1 MDKKKKDEEAKAKA
15 KAKAKEKSKENVPR
29 KESRKSILKSFGL
42 KETKETDERLKKE
55 KEEKQRKERC
65 TEKCFLFPCDD
76 QCYMPADH
84 EDLCVCLGCNT
95 ADTENTT
102 KTTWSL
108 FNKIAKMR
116 NAADKAMKEGR
127 AKALSKRG
135 LKRKGSETDSS
146 LEYPSPP
153 ATLGTEPEGYHSDE
167 PEPEHEQTPDTG
179 GASSSG

>member
-1 MDKKKKDEEAKAKA
+1 M
-15 KAKAKEKSKENVPR
+15 
-29 KESRKSILKSFGL
+29 
-42 KETKETDERLKKE
+42 
-55 KEEKQRKERC
+55 
-65 TEKCFLFPCDD
+65 
-76 QCYMPADH
+76 
-84 EDLCVCLGCNT
+84 CVCLGCNT

-108 FNKIAKMR
+108 FNKIDKMR
-116 NAADKAMKEGR
+116 NAADKARKEAR

-153 ATLGTEPEGYHSDE
+153 ATLGTEPEGYHPD
-167 PEPEHEQTPDTG
+167 EQTPDTG